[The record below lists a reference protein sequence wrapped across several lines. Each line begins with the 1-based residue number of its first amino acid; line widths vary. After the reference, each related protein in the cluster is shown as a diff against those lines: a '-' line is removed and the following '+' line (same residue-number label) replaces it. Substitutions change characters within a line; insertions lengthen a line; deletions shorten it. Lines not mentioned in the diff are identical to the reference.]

1 MPAAAAAAEPAE
13 QRRDGVAES
22 HTVIQTHRKDGK
34 GLLKVPNVTE
44 KWRPHAAQPTRMKP
58 EPETIDGPRHA
69 RRPSAKAKKVG
80 KRRAT
85 DLGWADEYDLPEEW
99 SEEDEPM
106 PDEDAEEDCGW
117 RAGPI
122 ERERKPFL
130 GPKPGPTNEELTVDS
145 SRSDIMAEL
154 ISDEFKSKWCEYTC
168 EHAEAYREEHENW
181 ESNRIEQAMLKPRK
195 LITPATFDLW
205 IAIRIRL
212 AELKPEI
219 NVARVWTTGDHLL
232 PPRARHLRKA
242 RT

>member
-85 DLGWADEYDLPEEW
+85 DLGWADEYQLPDDW

-106 PDEDAEEDCGW
+106 LD
-117 RAGPI
+117 
-122 ERERKPFL
+122 
-130 GPKPGPTNEELTVDS
+130 
-145 SRSDIMAEL
+145 
-154 ISDEFKSKWCEYTC
+154 
-168 EHAEAYREEHENW
+168 
-181 ESNRIEQAMLKPRK
+181 
-195 LITPATFDLW
+195 
-205 IAIRIRL
+205 
-212 AELKPEI
+212 
-219 NVARVWTTGDHLL
+219 
-232 PPRARHLRKA
+232 
-242 RT
+242 